1 MPTNIQRRINK
12 ATGMTRR
19 TSGAATKNARNAR
32 NAFSVNL
39 MAEMVVK
46 HEQFVV

>member
-32 NAFSVNL
+32 NAFKRKSNGGNGG
-39 MAEMVVK
+39 
-46 HEQFVV
+46 